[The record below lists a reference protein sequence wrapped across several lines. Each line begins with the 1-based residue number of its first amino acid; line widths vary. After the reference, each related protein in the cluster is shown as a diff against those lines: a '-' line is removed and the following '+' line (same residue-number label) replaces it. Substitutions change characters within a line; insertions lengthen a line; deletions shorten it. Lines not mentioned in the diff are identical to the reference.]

1 MKDTVVRTSS
11 IFLTTRGLGCDDDKA
26 LQATGTLF
34 IRGKRHPMNSWKDE
48 VACPV
53 LRDRHP
59 SVNEE
64 YYKS

>member
-11 IFLTTRGLGCDDDKA
+11 IFLTAGGRGCDDKT

-34 IRGKRHPMNSWKDE
+34 RRGKTHPMNYWQYG

-53 LRDRHP
+53 LRDRRP

-64 YYKS
+64 YHES